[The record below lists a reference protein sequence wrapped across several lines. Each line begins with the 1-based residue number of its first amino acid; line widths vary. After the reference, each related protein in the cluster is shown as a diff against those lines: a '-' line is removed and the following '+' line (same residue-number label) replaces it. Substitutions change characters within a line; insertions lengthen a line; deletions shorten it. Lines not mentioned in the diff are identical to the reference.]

1 MHQIEIT
8 YTRNLRTQC
17 NHIQS
22 GDKITTDAPVE
33 NHGRGEAFSPT
44 DLVAAALGSCL
55 LTIMGIA
62 ANTHGINIDKSLARV
77 TKIMSTNPRRIG
89 KIIVEIYIPNKISE
103 KEQRLL
109 NRAAKGCPVHHSM
122 HPFYKLT
129 YRHIIR
135 NCTIRLF
142 KPTINIINNN

>member
-17 NHIQS
+17 NHLQS

-62 ANTHGINIDKSLARV
+62 AKTHGINIDKSIARV

-89 KIIVEIYIPNKISE
+89 KIITEIDIPYE
-103 KEQRLL
+103 LGTKEQRVITQ
-109 NRAAKGCPVHHSM
+109 AAKGCPVHHSL
-122 HPFYKLT
+122 HPDIEKE
-129 YRHIIR
+129 
-135 NCTIRLF
+135 
-142 KPTINIINNN
+142 ININFIT

>member
-17 NHIQS
+17 NHLQS

-44 DLVAAALGSCL
+44 DLAAAALGSCL

-62 ANTHGINIDKSLARV
+62 AKTHGINIDKSIARV

-89 KIIVEIYIPNKISE
+89 KIITEIDIPYKLDT
-103 KEQRLL
+103 KEQRVITK
-109 NRAAKGCPVHHSM
+109 AAKGCPVHHSL
-122 HPFYKLT
+122 HPDIEKE
-129 YRHIIR
+129 
-135 NCTIRLF
+135 
-142 KPTINIINNN
+142 ININFIT